1 MGVLQAIGVTAVAK
15 LNATQPGDLTL
26 EAAVAI
32 AVLVGVA
39 ATWSAVDGWF
49 GRRDRGRNWFVAG
62 LIAGPL
68 AGILGVV
75 GRGLLVDQTGVA
87 ALGEALT
94 GGAAFLALLVIVPAG
109 VGMFV
114 GNRIIG
120 AARPSAPDD
129 EDTQAPK
136 PRTTH
141 RSSVR
146 RRRRGTI
153 TERKRAQQGRPTPA
167 PRARN

>member
-1 MGVLQAIGVTAVAK
+1 MPAWLLRGLCMGVLQAIGVTAVAK

-49 GRRDRGRNWFVAG
+49 GRRDRGRDWFVAG
-62 LIAGPL
+62 LIAGPV

-109 VGMFV
+109 IGMFV
-114 GNRIIG
+114 GSRIIG
-120 AARPSAPDD
+120 AARSAAPA
-129 EDTQAPK
+129 EEEHTKPPK
-136 PRTTH
+136 PRTPH
-141 RSSVR
+141 RSGGR
-146 RRRRGTI
+146 RRRRGT
-153 TERKRAQQGRPTPA
+153 
-167 PRARN
+167 